1 MLGFSSSAVFNPIK
15 DLMLH
20 EHVAD
25 PAAFKALL
33 AFAAY
38 YMAQRRG
45 SNNYAEGCTYKL
57 GAMRIISERLAD
69 LDSSISNGTMIAVVT
84 LAGLEVRG
92 TICRSF
98 LGIRCR
104 QLHLSSQLIC
114 VLDSFIGEQST
125 RLLRT
130 YGHAVIWLPRE
141 GGLQNLRDASQLRM
155 IVIW

>member
-1 MLGFSSSAVFNPIK
+1 MLGFSSSAIFNPMR
-15 DLMLH
+15 DLMLR

-38 YMAQRRG
+38 YVTQRRG
-45 SNNYAEGCTYKL
+45 SNHHAEGCTYKL
-57 GAMRIISERLAD
+57 GAMRIVGERLVD
-69 LDSSISNGTMIAVVT
+69 LDSSISNSTILAVVA

-104 QLHLSSQLIC
+104 QLYLSSQLIC
-114 VLDSFIGEQST
+114 VLESIIGEQST

-130 YGHAVIWLPRE
+130 YGHAAIWLPGE
-141 GGLQNLRDASQLRM
+141 GGLQILRDASQLGM